1 MSLFRMMKFVAIV
14 LGMCL
19 PPALRENGCVQGL
32 LKAQAGGTD
41 SLGPRG
47 ICFITVFLLKH

>member
-1 MSLFRMMKFVAIV
+1 MSLFRMMKSVVIV

-19 PPALRENGCVQGL
+19 ASALRKNGCVQGL
-32 LKAQAGGTD
+32 LKTEAGGTD

-47 ICFITVFLLKH
+47 VCFITVFLLKY